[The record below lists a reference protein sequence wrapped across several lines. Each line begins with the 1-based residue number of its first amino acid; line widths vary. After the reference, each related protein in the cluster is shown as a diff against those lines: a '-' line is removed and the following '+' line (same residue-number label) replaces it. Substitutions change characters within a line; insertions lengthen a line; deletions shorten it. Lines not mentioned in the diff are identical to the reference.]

1 MVRVPI
7 ADEEGEISGG
17 FRERDGDAR
26 AAEDTE
32 AAKSTGGFVEGEGR
46 EVEETTDL
54 VFDLDGIS
62 VILARWDWTSRP
74 IHSILVRILPQLH
87 SVPSFFFVFI
97 KSFDIIIN
105 MKT

>member
-1 MVRVPI
+1 MYLVVMLRVPI

-32 AAKSTGGFVEGEGR
+32 ATKSTSGFVKGEGR

-54 VFDLDGIS
+54 VFHLDGIS
-62 VILARWDWTSRP
+62 IVLPRWDWTSSP
-74 IHSILVRILPQLH
+74 IHSILV
-87 SVPSFFFVFI
+87 
-97 KSFDIIIN
+97 
-105 MKT
+105 

>member
-1 MVRVPI
+1 MSSIQNCLQNLVVMLKPI
-7 ADEEGEISGG
+7 TNEEGEISSG

-32 AAKSTGGFVEGEGR
+32 TAKTTGSFVNGEGR
-46 EVEETTDL
+46 EIEETTDL

-62 VILARWDWTSRP
+62 VVFTRWDWTSRP

-87 SVPSFFFVFI
+87 SVPR
-97 KSFDIIIN
+97 
-105 MKT
+105 